1 MTDQTQSTKRSRAKN
16 VTWTLGIGLAS
27 FVAIGL
33 ILLFLLTQAT
43 NNSALYESYYGYL
56 VAMNVGAA
64 SVLALVIVWLI
75 FRLWQRW
82 QQRKFGSRLLVKL
95 VFMFALVGVL
105 PGALIYVVSYQ
116 FV

>member
-1 MTDQTQSTKRSRAKN
+1 MTDQTPSTKRSRAKN

-27 FVAIGL
+27 FVAIDL

-64 SVLALVIVWLI
+64 SIAPWSWYVTTS
-75 FRLWQRW
+75 WQNSSPN
-82 QQRKFGSRLLVKL
+82 F
-95 VFMFALVGVL
+95 
-105 PGALIYVVSYQ
+105 
-116 FV
+116 